1 MARFNNPLSN
11 VKVAAP
17 CSADWDGMIGN
28 ERVRFCGQCSRNVFN
43 LSSMTK
49 KEAENLVE
57 HTEGRVCIRFY
68 RRADGTVLTDNCPVG
83 LRAVRRRVRRVAS
96 AFVSAIFSFLAGVG
110 LYAGVAE
117 VNRATSSHV
126 GATTMGVMVAKPP
139 TTMGKMAEPVA
150 PLAVTRSE
158 PAVQG
163 EWYMEKIVPVKTERR
178 PRARSPR

>member
-49 KEAENLVE
+49 REAENLIE

-68 RRADGTVLTDNCPVG
+68 RRTDGTVLTDNCPVG
-83 LRAVRRRVRRVAS
+83 LRAIRRRVRRVAS
-96 AFVSAIFSFLAGVG
+96 AFVSVIFTFFAGVG
-110 LYAGVAE
+110 FY
-117 VNRATSSHV
+117 V
-126 GATTMGVMVAKPP
+126 GAMVVSRIISSRHTGTPMMGAMVTERPVRP
-139 TTMGKMAEPVA
+139 VVVTPSEPV
-150 PLAVTRSE
+150 
-158 PAVQG
+158 VQG
-163 EWYMEKIVPVKTERR
+163 EMVMGRMKIEPIKNERR
-178 PRARSPR
+178 PHARSPR